1 MKETYIQALGI
12 LMTAVYTIFV
22 VFLYWAEPKS
32 LTEVPAKAKTT
43 IENAATR
50 GQVIIGTYEIDR
62 AKFDEG
68 LAAFKQD
75 NFLVARDRF
84 EKADPEKRDAN
95 TQYYIAYSFY
105 RQGWG
110 RLSNDDELF
119 KQGLEQVNLVTTL
132 DPNFK
137 SADGNLQLK
146 SPVELKNEFEEGLK
160 VTASD
165 FNPMRLVGERK

>member
-1 MKETYIQALGI
+1 
-12 LMTAVYTIFV
+12 MTAAYTIFV

-43 IENAATR
+43 IENATTK

-62 AKFDEG
+62 ARFDEG
-68 LAAFKQD
+68 LAAFRQD

-95 TQYYIAYSFY
+95 TQYYIAYAFY

-119 KQGLEQVNLVTTL
+119 KQGLGQVNLVMTL
-132 DPNFK
+132 DPDFK
-137 SADGNLQLK
+137 TADDNLQLK

-165 FNPMRLVGERK
+165 FNPMRLVQERK